1 MNVKEKWKRKG
12 KYLGLDN
19 SYLLANTTKNKE
31 FIKMVELN
39 AIPRYMIVDEN
50 FNLLHPD
57 VFHPSHPDF
66 LKKIEE
72 LTSKKD

>member
-1 MNVKEKWKRKG
+1 
-12 KYLGLDN
+12 
-19 SYLLANTTKNKE
+19 
-31 FIKMVELN
+31 
-39 AIPRYMIVDEN
+39 MIVDEN

-57 VFHPSHPDF
+57 FFHPSHPDF